1 MGLLVIRFYPMAVT
15 MLDGCGCPNEMLEDG
30 WMGVGVGRMCPE
42 WLKGGKCPMGAM
54 WLARAAALKGDD
66 FSCMHLDSSSKHS
79 EPFLLFFDLL
89 DIFLFL
95 VWIPSFFMVRG
106 LFTCKK
112 WENQAHA
119 DKMTLLC
126 KNENIWTA
134 PMCFSWMETFFWP
147 KKMVFLSAEF
157 VYIDLFNKTTHT
169 KNP

>member
-1 MGLLVIRFYPMAVT
+1 MAVT

-42 WLKGGKCPMGAM
+42 WLNGGKCPIGAM

-147 KKMVFLSAEF
+147 EKREKKMVFLSVEL

-169 KNP
+169 QKKP